1 MGGSDSHLQR
11 DRRVELIP
19 PLLHVLNGLVRRDS
33 IKVPRLSAV
42 LPLDFLEQGL
52 G

>member
-1 MGGSDSHLQR
+1 MGCGDSHLQG
-11 DRRVELIP
+11 DRRVELIL
-19 PLLHVLNGLVRRDS
+19 PLLHMSNGCARRAS